1 MADMSEFIPGDLGFQ
16 PVRLIGGP
24 LGGPLDGS
32 TYGDVP
38 LYPDGNCAPSR
49 NYASKV
55 TESLNSDT
63 KLAKFI
69 ERLRQAL
76 YVHGR
81 EIA

>member
-1 MADMSEFIPGDLGFQ
+1 MADMSEFVLGGLGSQ
-16 PVRLIGGP
+16 RVRLTSGP
-24 LGGPLDGS
+24 CDGQA
-32 TYGDVP
+32 YGDVP
-38 LYPDGNCAPSR
+38 LCPDGNCTPSR

-69 ERLRQAL
+69 ERLRHAL